1 MAINKVKYGEY
12 MISLLRC
19 HTGRGQGQD
28 EARQGKTRRVRMTLA
43 GGVAWGRAWGA
54 VSKRANCGKSEVK
67 DGNKMRQ

>member
-19 HTGRGQGQD
+19 HTGRGQG
-28 EARQGKTRRVRMTLA
+28 KA
-43 GGVAWGRAWGA
+43 GRGEESANDIGGGRGLGPGWGA

>member
-28 EARQGKTRRVRMTLA
+28 EARQDEARRVRMTLA
-43 GGVAWGRAWGA
+43 GGVAWGRTGGQCPSGPIVVNRKLKTAI
-54 VSKRANCGKSEVK
+54 K
-67 DGNKMRQ
+67 

>member
-19 HTGRGQGQD
+19 HTGRGQG
-28 EARQGKTRRVRMTLA
+28 EARRVRMTLA
-43 GGVAWGRAWGA
+43 GGVAWGRAGGA